1 MCVSLLATVNM
12 WRSEAILRYKTF
24 PSTMWLPEA
33 ELSLPRLAASTNLY
47 QLKCLGAP
55 LCT

>member
-1 MCVSLLATVNM
+1 MCVSLLATVYI
-12 WRSEAILRYKTF
+12 WRSEVILRYKTF
-24 PSTMWLPEA
+24 SSTMWLPEA

-55 LCT
+55 LST

>member
-1 MCVSLLATVNM
+1 MCVCLLATVNV
-12 WRSEAILRYKTF
+12 WRSEAILRYKTS

-55 LCT
+55 LST

>member
-1 MCVSLLATVNM
+1 MCVCLLATVNI

-33 ELSLPRLAASTNLY
+33 ELSLPRLATSTNLY